1 MLSKSFYP
9 YKHIDNWGKFNE
21 KMLPGKEDFYSHL
34 NMEDIND
41 ADYTHAERVCK
52 NFKIKI
58 FVNIMIYMFMSN

>member
-1 MLSKSFYP
+1 MLPKNVYP

-21 KMLPGKEDFYSHL
+21 KTLPGKEDFYSLL

-52 NFKIKI
+52 NLKIKI